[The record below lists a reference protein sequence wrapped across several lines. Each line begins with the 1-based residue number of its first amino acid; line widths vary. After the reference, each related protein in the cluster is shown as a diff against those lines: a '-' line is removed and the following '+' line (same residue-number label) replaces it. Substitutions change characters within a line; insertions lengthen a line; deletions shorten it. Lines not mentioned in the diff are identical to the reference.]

1 MLLIQ
6 RCATNPTEQP
16 FPRCSLALWT
26 TCVLVYIWV
35 QRARTERYGAGSGCF
50 LHHQHSC
57 IGCGRDASQQFLQHK
72 ELRWPCSWL
81 LLILLLESAALRGL
95 QPHFYWK
102 SCAVMKPFSLWLGYC
117 SHKSSYWPLGS
128 SHMFVLLQCYVWTFV
143 YWQSGSPITALM
155 LKSFTYNFFKVRSAF
170 SLFFFYCYY
179 CISYL
184 TVSLFHQCLSA
195 WRNSTQTKR
204 NPRNNQGWL

>member
-1 MLLIQ
+1 MLHQ
-6 RCATNPTEQP
+6 CSPTCWTWTSCREVLRVP
-16 FPRCSLALWT
+16 LSSLFPLFFGIVDDMCTR
-26 TCVLVYIWV
+26 VYLGSK
-35 QRARTERYGAGSGCF
+35 RHGAGSGVF
-50 LHHQHSC
+50 LHYQHSC

-170 SLFFFYCYY
+170 SLFFF
-179 CISYL
+179 IVII
-184 TVSLFHQCLSA
+184 VSVIL
-195 WRNSTQTKR
+195 
-204 NPRNNQGWL
+204 